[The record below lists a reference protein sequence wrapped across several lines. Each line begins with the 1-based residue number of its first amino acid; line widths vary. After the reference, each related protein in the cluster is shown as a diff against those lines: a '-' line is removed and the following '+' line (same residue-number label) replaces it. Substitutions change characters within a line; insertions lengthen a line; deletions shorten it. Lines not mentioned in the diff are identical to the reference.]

1 MACKIKGNKW
11 LILYL
16 PKLYKKY
23 KDKTEVNLF
32 FVFPGN
38 NSEKSGF
45 KLIIVGHANRSN
57 VNNENPDDVF
67 ILGDSEIWQEDVY
80 NCLSNNPF
88 DELVLKKIFQSLNHL
103 YLAKYHYR

>member
-1 MACKIKGNKW
+1 MACTIKGIKW

-23 KDKTEVNLF
+23 ND
-32 FVFPGN
+32 
-38 NSEKSGF
+38 
-45 KLIIVGHANRSN
+45 HANRSN
-57 VNNENPDDVF
+57 VNNENPEDAF